1 MKQRK
6 GDVANGIQIAALPS
20 GQQMGPQCREIQS
33 TTSSREHKDTVRLLL
48 PLLLP
53 SSYQVGSFDG
63 KMLTLQVLSPLQFN
77 RLDPELPMNPE
88 LPVDPELLMEPEVP
102 VNPELPVDQ

>member
-20 GQQMGPQCREIQS
+20 GQQMGPQCREIQG
-33 TTSSREHKDTVRLLL
+33 TTSSREHKDTVPLLLL

-53 SSYQVGSFDG
+53 SSYQA
-63 KMLTLQVLSPLQFN
+63 M
-77 RLDPELPMNPE
+77 
-88 LPVDPELLMEPEVP
+88 VDPLLDDDTSKPASALTTLRL
-102 VNPELPVDQ
+102 NPPSTYT